1 VIMTMVSVAMA
12 TGWIRFTGS
21 GQQSD
26 LLVTMEMVGAH
37 KAAKLLANEQD
48 ATTTRRHRRCSD
60 MMGQWR
66 PPQVVRWDIAG
77 SLGSRMFGRLASL
90 PLFRV
95 LRVPVFTAYGR
106 FTGVN
111 FEEVAKP
118 LASYESLNNFFT
130 RSLKAGLRP
139 IAESALVS
147 PVDARVVVVGRV
159 TGDQVEQVK
168 GVTYSMSQFL
178 GEHSSTNLGPNNM
191 PRRSLE
197 VSLEAV
203 HERSNGKNTLF
214 YVVQYLNPGDYHRIH
229 SPVDMQVERLRH
241 FPGTVFPISPLVT
254 RLIPNVFAM
263 NERVVL
269 SGEWMHGAFSY
280 TAVGAYNVG
289 SIAINFDSSI
299 RTNTNLRCPN
309 IELLSY
315 GGVGSY
321 AYVKRYADG
330 TENPRVSLKKGDELG
345 RFNMGSTVVLI
356 FEAPKEFEFVVKPG
370 DKVKLGETLGEC

>member
-1 VIMTMVSVAMA
+1 M
-12 TGWIRFTGS
+12 
-21 GQQSD
+21 
-26 LLVTMEMVGAH
+26 
-37 KAAKLLANEQD
+37 
-48 ATTTRRHRRCSD
+48 
-60 MMGQWR
+60 
-66 PPQVVRWDIAG
+66 
-77 SLGSRMFGRLASL
+77 
-90 PLFRV
+90 
-95 LRVPVFTAYGR
+95 
-106 FTGVN
+106 
-111 FEEVAKP
+111 
-118 LASYESLNNFFT
+118 
-130 RSLKAGLRP
+130 
-139 IAESALVS
+139 
-147 PVDARVVVVGRV
+147 VGRV

-197 VSLEAV
+197 VSLEVQRPLLLLVVPFSHPDLTCQQNYLPTRVSTQAV

-241 FPGTVFPISPLVT
+241 FPGTVFPISPVVT

-269 SGEWMHGAFSY
+269 TGEWKHGAFSY